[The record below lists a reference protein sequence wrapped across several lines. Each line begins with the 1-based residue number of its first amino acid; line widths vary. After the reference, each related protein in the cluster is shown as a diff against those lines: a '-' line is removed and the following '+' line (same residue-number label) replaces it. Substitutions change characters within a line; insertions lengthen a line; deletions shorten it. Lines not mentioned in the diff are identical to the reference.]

1 MKMQFKRK
9 IGSQT
14 GGTDELVY
22 KSQRKPPKRE
32 INTNSLMID
41 DKEIDHEDNFRIT
54 VIDKDSEESAD

>member
-14 GGTDELVY
+14 GGTDEIVY
-22 KSQRKPPKRE
+22 NSQRKPPKRE

-41 DKEIDHEDNFRIT
+41 DKDIDHEENFRIT